1 MTIDYNKYNYT
12 PIDSFKN
19 VVNEVRNDLNKAPA
33 SIHSALNPLISKLA
47 LRHPEWTFIGE
58 HGDYHSNCYHVK
70 RFRIYEGIEPLGSVH
85 VSTWKDITFEI
96 RNTRIAKSMARRG
109 YKSTK
114 DMDKALKIVEST
126 FSAKDVQETFEEG
139 REKAAGVMQSKVWNT
154 DREFSRVWNDLTPA
168 IVTYV
173 ALNLDK
179 MRPTLEAY
187 GASANS
193 LDALIGRYEEAKKAR
208 TISQA
213 RQKGDGTTVVLFGDR
228 YIVSHRGSYGPQL
241 MTASQLSEG
250 IRTKLGVL
258 KLVENE
264 QIVEGFGM
272 RVNSTVFY
280 LLP

>member
-1 MTIDYNKYNYT
+1 MTIDYNKHTYT

-19 VVNEVRNDLNKAPA
+19 VVNEVRNDQNKAPA

-47 LRHPEWTFIGE
+47 LRHPEWTFVGE
-58 HGDYHSNCYHVK
+58 HGEYHSGGYTVK
-70 RFRIYEGIEPLGSVH
+70 RFRIYEGIESLGSVH
-85 VSTWKDITFEI
+85 VSTWRDVTFEI

-114 DMDKALKIVEST
+114 DMDKALKIVESM

-154 DREFSRVWNDLTPA
+154 DREFSRTWNDLTPA

-173 ALNLDK
+173 TLNLDQI
-179 MRPTLEAY
+179 RPTLEAY
-187 GASANS
+187 GAPANS
-193 LDALIGRYEEAKKAR
+193 LDALTGRHEEAKKAK

-213 RQKGDGTTVVLFGDR
+213 RQRGDGATVVLFGDR
-228 YIVSHRGSYGPQL
+228 YIVSRMGNTQL
-241 MTASQLSEG
+241 MTASQLSED

-264 QIVEGFGM
+264 QIIEGFGM